1 MCRFCVRGDH
11 DGQFTRR
18 EVLGVA
24 GAGLAAGLTG
34 PMMVTAA
41 EGATAAPAA
50 NDPLDLR
57 VVYAR
62 PKGRQWLGW
71 PGTFWDPETFT
82 GKSRALVEQF
92 AKELGM
98 KVSFEPAPIHE
109 PAEIE
114 AFINKVKAERPKGV
128 LVFPLNADEFILG
141 TTDKIAQS
149 GIPTVIFC
157 ALGMFHTGFAN
168 RVVPTARRKG
178 VYLPSSSDFEL
189 GPVRFGMKMI
199 QANHRLHHTKV
210 AVLRGNETADQKLEP
225 LGLTIRFLPRRRFPD
240 TLKTI
245 QETPEVIAMAEHYA
259 KGAKK
264 VVEPTRRD
272 LINAAKN
279 YFASLKIMEE
289 EGCQGIS
296 MDCLGLVG
304 NREIP
309 TPPCLSWTRLLDS
322 GRSGTCEAD
331 VSAVMSHELCLKLLD
346 RPGFQ
351 QDPVPESEHGT
362 LIGAH
367 CVCATKIYGADKPA
381 APYLLRSHSESNIG
395 VAVQVLWQ
403 PGQEVTIMQ
412 MAGPG
417 KMLLGKGRVL
427 RNHDTPPA
435 GGCRTS
441 VELEIDGPQDPCD
454 TKGFHQLFIC
464 GDHMRQFKAY
474 AQMYGMTWEHI

>member
-1 MCRFCVRGDH
+1 MCRFCVRGDC
-11 DGQFTRR
+11 GGELTRR

-24 GAGLAAGLTG
+24 GAGMAAGLMA
-34 PMMVTAA
+34 PMTLTAA
-41 EGATAAPAA
+41 EGAVA
-50 NDPLDLR
+50 NPGPDDPLDVR

-71 PGTFWDPETFT
+71 PGTFWDPESFT
-82 GKSRALVEQF
+82 GKSRALVEEFGRQ
-92 AKELGM
+92 LGM
-98 KVSFEPAPIHE
+98 KVAFEPAPIHDA
-109 PAEIE
+109 AEVE
-114 AFINKVKAERPKGV
+114 AFVKKVKAERPKGV
-128 LVFPLNADEFILG
+128 IVFPLNADEFISG

-157 ALGMFHTGFAN
+157 GLGMFHTGFAGS
-168 RVVPTARRKG
+168 VVPTARRKG

-199 QANHRLHHTKV
+199 QAAYRLRRTKV
-210 AVLRGNETADQKLEP
+210 AVLRGTETAEQKMEP

-245 QETPEVIAMAEHYA
+245 QETPEVVAMAEQYA
-259 KGAKK
+259 KAAKK
-264 VVEPTRRD
+264 VIEPTRAD

-279 YFASLKIMEE
+279 YFASRKIMEE

-322 GRSGTCEAD
+322 GVSGTCEAD
-331 VSAVMSHELCLKLLD
+331 VNAVMSQELCLKLLD
-346 RPGFQ
+346 KPGFI
-351 QDPVPESEHGT
+351 QDPVPETERGT
-362 LIGAH
+362 LIGVH
-367 CVCATKIYGADKPA
+367 CVCATKINGWDKPA
-381 APYLLRSHSESNIG
+381 EPFLLRSHSESNLG
-395 VAVQVLWQ
+395 VAVQVLWR

-441 VELEIDGPQDPCD
+441 VELEIDGPPDPCD
-454 TKGFHQLFIC
+454 IKGFHQLFIC
-464 GDHMRQFKAY
+464 GDHVRQFKAY
-474 AQMYGMTWEHI
+474 AQMYGITCEHI

>member
-1 MCRFCVRGDH
+1 MCRFCDRGDCA
-11 DGQFTRR
+11 GELTRR

-24 GAGLAAGLTG
+24 GAGITAGVIG
-34 PMMVTAA
+34 PLM
-41 EGATAAPAA
+41 ATAATGAEA
-50 NDPLDLR
+50 TSDADDPLDVR
-57 VVYAR
+57 VVYAQ

-71 PGTFWDPETFT
+71 PGTFWDPEDFT
-82 GKSRALVEQF
+82 GKSRALVEEFGKQ
-92 AKELGM
+92 LGM
-98 KVSFEPAPIHE
+98 KVAFEPAPVHE
-109 PAEIE
+109 PAEVE
-114 AFINKVKAERPKGV
+114 AFVKKVKAERPKGV
-128 LVFPLNADEFILG
+128 VVFPLNADEFISG
-141 TTDKIAQS
+141 AIDKIAQS
-149 GIPTVIFC
+149 GVPTVIFC
-157 ALGMFHTGFAN
+157 GLGMFHTGFAGA
-168 RVVPTARRKG
+168 VVPTARRKG
-178 VYLPSSSDFEL
+178 VYLPSTSDYEL

-199 QANHRLHHTKV
+199 QAAYRLRRTKV
-210 AVLRGNETADQKLEP
+210 AVLRGAETAEQKMEP
-225 LGLTIRFLPRRRFPD
+225 LGLTIRYLPRRRFPE

-245 QETPEVIAMAEHYA
+245 RETPEVVAMAEQYA
-259 KGAKK
+259 KDAKK
-264 VVEPTRRD
+264 VVEPTRAD
-272 LINAAKN
+272 LVNAAKN

-331 VSAVMSHELCLKLLD
+331 VNAVMSQEVCLKLLD
-346 RPGFQ
+346 KPGFI
-351 QDPVPESEHGT
+351 QDPVPETERGT
-362 LIGAH
+362 LIGVH
-367 CVCATKIYGADKPA
+367 CVCATKINGWDKPA
-381 APYLLRSHSESNIG
+381 APFLLRSHSESNLG

-412 MAGPG
+412 MAGPA

-464 GDHMRQFKAY
+464 GDHVRQFKAF
-474 AQMYGMTWEHI
+474 AQMYGIAVEHV